1 MALGIGDIFK
11 IGASLLGGGGGA
23 GIPESPTAPDID
35 YTRYMIDVRSPEK
48 AVGVGGVQQTSAQ
61 YSQFLQAWD
70 NYLKNDYLE
79 MSKRFTG

>member
-1 MALGIGDIFK
+1 MAIGLGDIFS
-11 IGASLLGGGGGA
+11 IGASVLGGGGGSSTTYTPSA
-23 GIPESPTAPDID
+23 RGVDF
-35 YTRYMIDVRSPEK
+35 TRYMIDARSPEK

-79 MSKRFTG
+79 MSKRFLG

>member
-11 IGASLLGGGGGA
+11 IGASILGGGGGGVPDA
-23 GIPESPTAPDID
+23 PTAPDVD
-35 YTRYMIDVRSPEK
+35 FTRYMIDVRSPEK

-79 MSKRFTG
+79 MSKRFLG